1 MTMTQNMKAK
11 TYETKLDAFLKAM
24 KALEAD
30 GIKMDIS
37 IDSTAP
43 KESLELHKEINE
55 INSKL
60 FEKYFDKSSNEFK
73 VNG

>member
-1 MTMTQNMKAK
+1 MTMTQNMKVK
-11 TYETKLDAFLKAM
+11 TYENKLDAFLKAM

-55 INSKL
+55 VNSKV
-60 FEKYFDKSSNEFK
+60 FKKYFDKSNNTFK

>member
-1 MTMTQNMKAK
+1 MMINRKVEA
-11 TYETKLDAFLKAM
+11 YEIHLDAFLRAM